1 MSAFDPRS
9 IPVLL
14 ADPSF
19 VALKSLVVE
28 RTGHHYYAD
37 KDDRLGDR
45 IARRMAAT
53 GIGTAAGYLRRL
65 REAGLGDR
73 EWRLL
78 ESELTIKET
87 FFFRF
92 AEQFAALRTTIL
104 PRLIESRGSRRRLRI
119 WSAGCSTGAE
129 PYSLAIVLSDV
140 LGPALSEWQISILG
154 TDIDERA
161 LATAREAVYG
171 HWSLRTM
178 APAERERLFVPQDGR
193 WRLRLA
199 YSGMVRFERLNIL
212 DLDGAAVP
220 LQLSDYDLILCRNML
235 IYFHPDQATRLVE
248 AIGDRLA
255 HDGWLLL
262 GHAEAGLAMG
272 TSLAGLEAGGVVAY
286 RRSGAVS
293 ELAAPPAAPVPT
305 SPVPAAAP
313 PTVPGLSRRRAAPIA
328 VRPEPPIAPPASV
341 AAADDLGEIRRL
353 LDAGETAA
361 ASVAIARL
369 RGDGRESAR
378 LFFLDA
384 ICALAGDDR
393 GAAERSLR
401 SALYLDGSFAMA
413 HYLLAQSLTNA
424 SRPSAARRAL
434 AAAAAAL
441 APAAPDDAVAEGDG
455 RTVADLRA
463 AIRTRLMTID
473 AA

>member
-45 IARRMAAT
+45 IARRMAAI

-178 APAERERLFVPQDGR
+178 APAERDRLFVPQDGR

-293 ELAAPPAAPVPT
+293 ELAAPPAAPVST

-328 VRPEPPIAPPASV
+328 VRRSH
-341 AAADDLGEIRRL
+341 
-353 LDAGETAA
+353 
-361 ASVAIARL
+361 
-369 RGDGRESAR
+369 
-378 LFFLDA
+378 
-384 ICALAGDDR
+384 
-393 GAAERSLR
+393 RSLR
-401 SALYLDGSFAMA
+401 RPPSPPPTISARSGACSMPARPPRPPSRSRGCAAMGGKALGFSFSMRYARWPATTVARPNDRCAVRSTSMA
-413 HYLLAQSLTNA
+413 A
-424 SRPSAARRAL
+424 SRWRITSSHNR
-434 AAAAAAL
+434 
-441 APAAPDDAVAEGDG
+441 
-455 RTVADLRA
+455 
-463 AIRTRLMTID
+463 
-473 AA
+473 